1 VGELAGFWIRLGS
14 LIIDGILV
22 ALVTLP
28 FGVSRRTG
36 SGYVFY
42 FNPARNLVQF
52 VYVWL
57 MLALA
62 NGQTIGMM
70 ATGLRAARPDGSPID
85 LGRSAARAAMGY
97 VSGLVIG
104 LGYLWAAWD
113 PEKRTWHDI
122 VADTRVF
129 RTRAPIRRI

>member
-1 VGELAGFWIRLGS
+1 MPYCAYWGHEISGVAARCPNCGPPVQTPIVPPPAAPGAGVGELAGFWIRLGS

-52 VYVWL
+52 VYAWL
-57 MLALA
+57 MLAL
-62 NGQTIGMM
+62 
-70 ATGLRAARPDGSPID
+70 
-85 LGRSAARAAMGY
+85 
-97 VSGLVIG
+97 
-104 LGYLWAAWD
+104 
-113 PEKRTWHDI
+113 
-122 VADTRVF
+122 
-129 RTRAPIRRI
+129 